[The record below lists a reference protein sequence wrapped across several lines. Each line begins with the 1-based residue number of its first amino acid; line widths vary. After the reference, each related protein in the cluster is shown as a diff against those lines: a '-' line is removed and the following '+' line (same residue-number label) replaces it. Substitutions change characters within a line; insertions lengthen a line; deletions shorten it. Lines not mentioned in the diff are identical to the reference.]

1 MNNQK
6 LETIQERALKILYDD
21 DTSTYDE
28 LLEKAGTNTLLP
40 RSVRYIDAWLSYNA
54 ATKCGTTTFVLK

>member
-6 LETIQERALKILYDD
+6 LETIQERALKILYGD

-28 LLEKAGTNTLLP
+28 LLEKAGTK
-40 RSVRYIDAWLSYNA
+40 RVRYIDAWLSYNA